1 MTIFPLRGC
10 VIPLRSTWDKM
21 GYLGVLL
28 NHKYPKSVKKWL
40 SYGYFPI
47 EMLRDSIES
56 HMEQEGI
63 LGRLFVPKRSK
74 IGQEMAELGLFIT

>member
-1 MTIFPLRGC
+1 
-10 VIPLRSTWDKM
+10 M
-21 GYLGVLL
+21 GIHLCQ
-28 NHKYPKSVKKWL
+28 KDPKSVKKWL

-74 IGQEMAELGLFIT
+74 IGQEMAELGLFITLELHGSFEDHMRQRGILC

>member
-1 MTIFPLRGC
+1 MISLRT
-10 VIPLRSTWDKM
+10 TWVQR

-28 NHKYPKSVKKWL
+28 NHKYPKSVKEWL